1 MLRRFLNLPDVV
13 RLAQTYTDVPV
24 KVVTVNETTSV
35 PEQIRMFN
43 QFDVLITSHGSH
55 LANGIFTAF
64 PENKAVIEIN
74 PWSFDSVFYGNFN
87 HWLGYS
93 DYIMSNG
100 HTTPGNTPEISLIFV
115 YIFSNLSDISPLFV
129 LFHRSHCIW

>member
-13 RLAQTYTDVPV
+13 KLAQSYTDVPV
-24 KVVTVNETTSV
+24 EVVTVNETTSV
-35 PEQIRMFN
+35 PEQIRIFN

-55 LANGIFTAF
+55 LANGIFTQF
-64 PENKAVIEIN
+64 PETKAVVEVN

-87 HWLGYS
+87 HWLGYA

-100 HTTPGNTPEISLIFV
+100 HTTPGKLISFSSFV
-115 YIFSNLSDISPLFV
+115 SLLSNGISFL
-129 LFHRSHCIW
+129 